1 MKRRFMWKP
10 TRLLLLSIG
19 LFAGLAPA
27 LAQDSARPPS
37 QVKSRHGDWQVRCE
51 TPATGPGAG
60 KEQCAIVQSVV
71 DEERPNVTLVVIIL
85 KASGGKDRILRV
97 IAPLGVLLPNGLG
110 LQIDGKDIGRA
121 GFVRCLSPGCVAEV
135 NMDDQL
141 FAQLREGKSA
151 TFIIFNTP
159 EEGIGVPINLAGLG
173 EGYDALP

>member
-1 MKRRFMWKP
+1 MWKLARP
-10 TRLLLLSIG
+10 ILIA
-19 LFAGLAPA
+19 AGLVTGLVPVT
-27 LAQDSARPPS
+27 AQDSARPPS

-51 TPATGPGAG
+51 TPASGPGAG

-85 KASGGKDRILRV
+85 KAAGGKDRILRV

-141 FAQLREGKSA
+141 FSQLRDGKSA

-159 EEGIGVPINLAGLG
+159 EEGIGVPITLAGLG
-173 EGYDALP
+173 EGFDALP